1 MPTVQIEADLSSEKL
16 LEAAQQLTPS
26 ELDEFV
32 EKVINL
38 RAKRIAPSLS
48 HTESELLLK
57 INEGVPEH
65 IQKRLNELREKQR
78 AEILTQEEYSE
89 LLQLINQ
96 VENIDAQRV
105 RYLAELAQLRGKSVR
120 TLMEELGI
128 HPPDYA

>member
-16 LEAAQQLTPS
+16 LEAAKQLTSS

-57 INEGVPEH
+57 INEGVPDH
-65 IQKRLNELREKQR
+65 IQKRLNELRERQR
-78 AEILTQEEYSE
+78 AEILTQDEYSE
-89 LLQLINQ
+89 LLQLIDQ

-105 RYLAELAQLRGKSVR
+105 RYLAKLAQLRGKSVR

-128 HPPDYA
+128 YPPDHA